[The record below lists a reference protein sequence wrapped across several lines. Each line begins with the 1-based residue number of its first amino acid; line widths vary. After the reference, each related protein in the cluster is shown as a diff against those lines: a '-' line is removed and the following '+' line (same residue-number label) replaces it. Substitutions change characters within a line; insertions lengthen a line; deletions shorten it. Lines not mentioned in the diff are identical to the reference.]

1 MGSGDASVSA
11 YASQVL
17 YDETHRGVNV
27 PRSAWL
33 TQTSD
38 RISGAP
44 DVASSVV
51 AVAVVECTDA
61 MQVHVPPPDRPVPAS
76 LVWRSCWG
84 LVGAGGMLLIYHAFV
99 VVCLQAILSACACC
113 HGRAGAALDAQ
124 AKTMWCKECKVVF
137 DRQETGLGF
146 LGQRGI
152 FGVESF
158 FYGPK
163 FVKVL
168 EAWVKSESTFRGYF
182 RG

>member
-1 MGSGDASVSA
+1 LALPLESCADNWHWEDASVSA

-61 MQVHVPPPDRPVPAS
+61 MQVRVPPPDRPAPAS

-84 LVGAGGMLLIYHAFV
+84 LAEAGHGGMLRIYHG
-99 VVCLQAILSACACC
+99 IIMSA
-113 HGRAGAALDAQ
+113 
-124 AKTMWCKECKVVF
+124 EV
-137 DRQETGLGF
+137 
-146 LGQRGI
+146 I
-152 FGVESF
+152 
-158 FYGPK
+158 
-163 FVKVL
+163 
-168 EAWVKSESTFRGYF
+168 
-182 RG
+182 